1 MLRKEAMQ
9 EHAWVPT
16 IDAEDSCAWLL
27 ARGVGAVA
35 FLQAP
40 GVSDA
45 LTDWTPLAGRTIHF
59 IPHLSHEARAVM
71 ERVWLLLK
79 GLGCTLK
86 GGPA

>member
-1 MLRKEAMQ
+1 
-9 EHAWVPT
+9 
-16 IDAEDSCAWLL
+16 
-27 ARGVGAVA
+27 
-35 FLQAP
+35 
-40 GVSDA
+40 VSDA